1 MRCGDA
7 EEAGG
12 GVEFDA
18 GAGEVEGEIAG
29 VGELSVG
36 ACPYP

>member
-1 MRCGDA
+1 MRGGDA

-18 GAGEVEGEIAG
+18 GAAEIEGEIAG

-36 ACPYP
+36 AGAYP